1 MGDSVLLVAGLLALV
16 GGAELLVRSGTRLA
30 ARLGVSPMV
39 IGVTVVSIGTSA
51 PELAIGIDAAAQGSG
66 SLALGNIVGTN
77 TLNLLL
83 ILGIAALIR
92 PLTLRSHAIRLDLPA
107 MVVAAVT
114 LLLLCAD
121 GVVTR
126 FDGALLVVLGVVYTT
141 VIVRAARREGLAA
154 RTEFAREF
162 GEQRARVAAAAARTR
177 TVRDAVLLVA
187 GIAIVVVGADWLVDG
202 AVALAA
208 GFGVPVSIIGLT
220 IVAIGTSSPELV
232 TAIVATIRRERDIA
246 VGNLLG
252 SSVFNILFIFGITSL
267 IPADGIG
274 VDRGILTIDLPVMV
288 AATVACIPVFLTG
301 RRMQRI
307 EGAVFVV
314 AYLAYLT
321 TLLLFRA

>member
-1 MGDSVLLVAGLLALV
+1 MSESLLLVAGLLALV
-16 GGAELLVRSGTRLA
+16 GGAELLVRGGTRLA

-39 IGVTVVSIGTSA
+39 IGVTVVSLGTSA

-77 TLNLLL
+77 TLNVLL

-126 FDGALLVVLGVVYTT
+126 FDGALLVMLGIVYTVT
-141 VIVRAARREGLAA
+141 IVRAARREGLAA
-154 RTEFAREF
+154 RAEFAREF
-162 GEQRARVAAAAARTR
+162 GEPRARVAAARTR
-177 TVRDAVLLVA
+177 AVRDAVQLVV
-187 GIAIVVVGADWLVDG
+187 GIGIVVLGADWLVSG
-202 AVALAA
+202 AVAMAE
-208 GFGVPVSIIGLT
+208 GFGIPVSVIGLT

-252 SSVFNILFIFGITSL
+252 STVFNILFIFGITSL
-267 IPADGIG
+267 VPADGIG
-274 VDRGILTIDLPVMV
+274 VDPGILAIDLPVMV
-288 AATVACIPVFLTG
+288 AATIACIPVFLTG
-301 RRMQRI
+301 RRMQRV

-314 AYLAYLT
+314 AYLAYLAS
-321 TLLLFRA
+321 LLLFRA

>member
-1 MGDSVLLVAGLLALV
+1 MSESLLLVGGLLALV
-16 GGAELLVRSGTRLA
+16 GGAELLVRGGTRLA

-39 IGVTVVSIGTSA
+39 IGVTVVSLGTSA
-51 PELAIGIDAAAQGSG
+51 PELAIGIDAAAQGTG

-77 TLNLLL
+77 TLNVLL

-107 MVVAAVT
+107 MVVAAAT

-126 FDGALLVVLGVVYTT
+126 FDGALLVLLGIVYT
-141 VIVRAARREGLAA
+141 VIIVRAAHREGLAA
-154 RTEFAREF
+154 RAEFAREF
-162 GEQRARVAAAAARTR
+162 GAPRARAAGEPTR
-177 TVRDAVLLVA
+177 TVRDAVQLVA
-187 GIAIVVVGADWLVDG
+187 GIGIVVLGADWLVSG
-202 AVALAA
+202 AVELAA
-208 GFGVPVSIIGLT
+208 GFGVPVSVIGLT

-288 AATVACIPVFLTG
+288 GATIACIPVFLTG
-301 RRMQRI
+301 RRMQRV

-321 TLLLFRA
+321 SLLLFRT